1 MSVAVHRFEV
11 YLVNLDPTIGSEIRK
26 TRPCV
31 IISPDEANQ
40 YISTVIVAPVRSSI
54 RRYLTRVDCEFGGKR
69 GSVALDQVRAVDKVR
84 LLKRLG
90 RLTVAEQKAVLRTL
104 AEMFAE

>member
-11 YLVNLDPTIGSEIRK
+11 YLVNLAPTIGSEIRT
-26 TRPCV
+26 TRPCL

-40 YISTVIVAPVRSSI
+40 YISTVIVAPMTSCV
-54 RRYLTRVDCEFGGKR
+54 RRYVTRVDCEFDGKV
-69 GSVALDQVRAVDKVR
+69 GSVALDQIRAVDKVR

-90 RLTVAEQKAVLRTL
+90 RLTVAEQKAVLSTL